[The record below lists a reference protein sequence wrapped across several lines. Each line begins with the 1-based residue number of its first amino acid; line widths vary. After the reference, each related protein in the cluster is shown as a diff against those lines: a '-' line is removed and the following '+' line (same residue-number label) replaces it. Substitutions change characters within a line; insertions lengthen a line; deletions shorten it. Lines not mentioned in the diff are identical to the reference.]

1 MKWFRFYTEIIDDPK
16 MRKLT
21 GEEFRLF
28 TYLLAIAAEEEKGGL
43 IPYGEEDIAW
53 KLRAPQELVTQT
65 IEKCIELRILE
76 KNGTGWRF
84 INWDKR
90 QFRSDNVTGR
100 VRKLRKRGNETLP
113 ETQLYQRRTEQ
124 SRTEQ
129 KETLS
134 SPAEP
139 ERCPHEAIVS
149 LYHETLP
156 ELPRVKVWT
165 EERRKQLRAR
175 WHEEPKR
182 QDLEWWRK
190 YFEYVRKSSFLMG
203 GGANRWVPDLEWLVK
218 KSHLVRV
225 IEGKYHEG

>member
-43 IPYGEEDIAW
+43 IPYGEEDISW
-53 KLRAPQELVTQT
+53 KLRATPDLVAQT
-65 IEKCIELRILE
+65 IERCIELRILE
-76 KNGTGWRF
+76 KNGTGLRF

-100 VRKLRKRGNETLP
+100 VRKLRERGKESLHETLQ
-113 ETQLYQRRTEQ
+113 ETQLYQPRTEQ

-134 SPAEP
+134 SPLETV
-139 ERCPHEAIVS
+139 RCPHEAIVS

-175 WHEEPKR
+175 WCEEPKETKPGLVAKLFR
-182 QDLEWWRK
+182 ACPK
-190 YFEYVRKSSFLMG
+190 IIVSHG
-203 GGANRWVPDLEWLVK
+203 RW
-218 KSHLVRV
+218 
-225 IEGKYHEG
+225 G